1 VHDKIVRRRR
11 AVLGLLV
18 ALSLV
23 LLSAFFG
30 ESSAGILGSIQS
42 GFLDVFSPIQEG
54 VTTLLTPVHDLIS
67 SIDDVVHASSQRD
80 EYRRENRALIAQ
92 NAGLQAYRRDYLQ
105 LAALFKLDQEA
116 DVSSYDQV
124 TAQVISESPSVWY
137 SHVMIDV
144 GSSAGVRLG
153 NTVVDGDGLVG
164 QVTTVAHNASEVT
177 LITDSTSAVAAR
189 DAASGV
195 WGIAEPAVGTSNE
208 LLLAFPSSQQVAP
221 GDLIVTAGTTA
232 NGRSEYPPDIPIGHV
247 TNVAAANGAISVEPN
262 ANVKQLEL
270 VQVLTAPRRHSSAPP
285 GAGGL
290 VPVS

>member
-1 VHDKIVRRRR
+1 
-11 AVLGLLV
+11 
-18 ALSLV
+18 
-23 LLSAFFG
+23 
-30 ESSAGILGSIQS
+30 LGSIQS